1 MEKDNRKYRIC
12 FIDYMWYVAEIWHE
26 RERTNLNGR
35 MLLFWCW
42 LFVLLIPLGV
52 PPILR
57 LFGWMIGLAI
67 VIPLCF
73 LPDLFCK
80 LRPDRG
86 KCSADVPP
94 RIYTLGMMKRQ
105 ENKQRFYLWD
115 YLWWMGEKLEQARRT
130 GRVDGEMM
138 LSIYIFALLIFPMMT
153 VTIRLFPGV
162 SALLPCVVFSIVTF
176 AVMSLVSRIYKW
188 RGKAVMSHY
197 AKCRFN
203 ELLAVLLFFLAI
215 AIICFMMYLLDK
227 K

>member
-1 MEKDNRKYRIC
+1 
-12 FIDYMWYVAEIWHE
+12 
-26 RERTNLNGR
+26 
-35 MLLFWCW
+35 
-42 LFVLLIPLGV
+42 
-52 PPILR
+52 
-57 LFGWMIGLAI
+57 
-67 VIPLCF
+67 
-73 LPDLFCK
+73 
-80 LRPDRG
+80 
-86 KCSADVPP
+86 
-94 RIYTLGMMKRQ
+94 MMKRQ

-130 GRVDGEMM
+130 DRVAGETM
-138 LSIYIFALLIFPMMT
+138 LPKYIIALLIIPMRSIYIFALVIFPGMT

>member
-1 MEKDNRKYRIC
+1 
-12 FIDYMWYVAEIWHE
+12 
-26 RERTNLNGR
+26 
-35 MLLFWCW
+35 
-42 LFVLLIPLGV
+42 
-52 PPILR
+52 
-57 LFGWMIGLAI
+57 
-67 VIPLCF
+67 
-73 LPDLFCK
+73 
-80 LRPDRG
+80 
-86 KCSADVPP
+86 
-94 RIYTLGMMKRQ
+94 MMKRQ

-115 YLWWMGEKLEQARRT
+115 YLWWMGEKWKQARRT

-162 SALLPCVVFSIVTF
+162 SALLPCVVFS
-176 AVMSLVSRIYKW
+176 RIYKW

-203 ELLAVLLFFLAI
+203 ELLAVLLFFLAM

>member
-1 MEKDNRKYRIC
+1 
-12 FIDYMWYVAEIWHE
+12 
-26 RERTNLNGR
+26 
-35 MLLFWCW
+35 
-42 LFVLLIPLGV
+42 
-52 PPILR
+52 
-57 LFGWMIGLAI
+57 
-67 VIPLCF
+67 
-73 LPDLFCK
+73 
-80 LRPDRG
+80 
-86 KCSADVPP
+86 
-94 RIYTLGMMKRQ
+94 MMKRQ

-130 GRVDGEMM
+130 GRVDGEM
-138 LSIYIFALLIFPMMT
+138 IFPMMT

>member
-1 MEKDNRKYRIC
+1 
-12 FIDYMWYVAEIWHE
+12 
-26 RERTNLNGR
+26 
-35 MLLFWCW
+35 
-42 LFVLLIPLGV
+42 
-52 PPILR
+52 
-57 LFGWMIGLAI
+57 
-67 VIPLCF
+67 
-73 LPDLFCK
+73 
-80 LRPDRG
+80 
-86 KCSADVPP
+86 
-94 RIYTLGMMKRQ
+94 MMKRQ

-115 YLWWMGEKLEQARRT
+115 YLWWVGERLHEYHLRIT
-130 GRVDGEMM
+130 GDGEMM

>member
-1 MEKDNRKYRIC
+1 ME
-12 FIDYMWYVAEIWHE
+12 A
-26 RERTNLNGR
+26 
-35 MLLFWCW
+35 
-42 LFVLLIPLGV
+42 
-52 PPILR
+52 
-57 LFGWMIGLAI
+57 
-67 VIPLCF
+67 
-73 LPDLFCK
+73 
-80 LRPDRG
+80 G
-86 KCSADVPP
+86 K
-94 RIYTLGMMKRQ
+94 
-105 ENKQRFYLWD
+105 
-115 YLWWMGEKLEQARRT
+115 RT

-203 ELLAVLLFFLAI
+203 ELLAVLLFFLAM

>member
-1 MEKDNRKYRIC
+1 
-12 FIDYMWYVAEIWHE
+12 
-26 RERTNLNGR
+26 
-35 MLLFWCW
+35 
-42 LFVLLIPLGV
+42 
-52 PPILR
+52 
-57 LFGWMIGLAI
+57 
-67 VIPLCF
+67 
-73 LPDLFCK
+73 
-80 LRPDRG
+80 
-86 KCSADVPP
+86 
-94 RIYTLGMMKRQ
+94 MMKRQ

-115 YLWWMGEKLEQARRT
+115 YLWWMGEKWKQARRT

-176 AVMSLVSRIYKW
+176 AVMSLISRIYKW

-203 ELLAVLLFFLAI
+203 ELLAVLLFFLAM

>member
-1 MEKDNRKYRIC
+1 
-12 FIDYMWYVAEIWHE
+12 
-26 RERTNLNGR
+26 
-35 MLLFWCW
+35 
-42 LFVLLIPLGV
+42 
-52 PPILR
+52 
-57 LFGWMIGLAI
+57 
-67 VIPLCF
+67 
-73 LPDLFCK
+73 
-80 LRPDRG
+80 
-86 KCSADVPP
+86 
-94 RIYTLGMMKRQ
+94 MMKRQ

-203 ELLAVLLFFLAI
+203 EQIGRAHV
-215 AIICFMMYLLDK
+215 
-227 K
+227 